1 MVTQTSEA
9 VTPLALKAASGAQY
23 GGAALAVGSGAKTYL
38 GFSPDEWTVIAMIVG
53 AGVAV
58 VGLICTQVMNWYF
71 GMQRLKIERAKVV
84 QDFYADPL

>member
-1 MVTQTSEA
+1 MTQTAET

-53 AGVAV
+53 AAVAV
-58 VGLICTQVMNWYF
+58 LGLICTQAMNWFF
-71 GMQRLKIERAKVV
+71 GMQRLKLAREKAVKE
-84 QDFYADPL
+84 FYDDE

>member
-38 GFSPDEWTVIAMIVG
+38 GFSPDEITVIVMIVG
-53 AGVAV
+53 AAVAV
-58 VGLICTQVMNWYF
+58 LGLICTQVMNWYF
-71 GMQRLKIERAKVV
+71 GMQRLKLAREKAAKE
-84 QDFYADPL
+84 FYDE